1 MIHGTVSLVAVT
13 FFLLENK
20 QIKTSSLP
28 SRQQTFSQ
36 STNSD
41 NDKESLLS
49 LKPPSNLAL
58 LYNQFNNTSPEKTVT
73 LKILLTP
80 NSMTLTKF
88 KLYNFLTD
96 TNLLLYS
103 ILMHAP

>member
-13 FFLLENK
+13 FFLLEHK

-28 SRQQTFSQ
+28 SQQQT
-36 STNSD
+36 
-41 NDKESLLS
+41 LS
-49 LKPPSNLAL
+49 LKVTIVTMIKKPPSDLAL

-73 LKILLTP
+73 LKMLLTP

-88 KLYNFLTD
+88 
-96 TNLLLYS
+96 NL
-103 ILMHAP
+103 